1 MIVLRDSFP
10 KKYKVLVGRELTDDH
25 PAVMYWVDNN
35 SKGDVSVQIFRVL
48 NHNGEKVLMKDWPPG
63 DSAVRRVGKRTAY
76 FGFEDESDALIFK
89 IKFI

>member
-25 PAVMYWVDNN
+25 PSVMYWVDNN
-35 SKGDVSVQIFRVL
+35 SKGDVSVQIFRVI
-48 NHNGEKVLMKDWPPG
+48 NHHGEKLLMHDFPPG
-63 DSAVRRVGKRTAY
+63 TVRRVGNRVVY
-76 FGFEDESDALIFK
+76 FGFEDETDALIFK

>member
-25 PAVMYWVDNN
+25 PEVMYWVDNN

-48 NHNGEKVLMKDWPPG
+48 NHHGEKVLMQDCPPG
-63 DSAVRRVGKRTAY
+63 TVRRVGNRVVY
-76 FGFEDESDALIFK
+76 FGFEDEVDALIFK